1 VFQDKLR
8 EEVLA
13 TGISEP
19 TKEDLNKLP
28 YLTAIVVELLRV
40 YPPVSQLINR
50 VSLVPSSMGGQIELP
65 AGTWVGWNA
74 PGVQSSPEAWGPTAR
89 DFIPERWGSTPEEIM
104 GKFRKETVKG
114 NFIAFNSHNRKC
126 LGQGY
131 ALLEMKMCLF
141 ELVRRVK
148 WHVDPDYK
156 LKLTSVSQSSHQ
168 MTDANARQGGILAPL
183 SCKVFIEPLSDS
195 EKTVTTGGVIGQV
208 AS

>member
-1 VFQDKLR
+1 
-8 EEVLA
+8 
-13 TGISEP
+13 
-19 TKEDLNKLP
+19 
-28 YLTAIVVELLRV
+28 
-40 YPPVSQLINR
+40 
-50 VSLVPSSMGGQIELP
+50 MGGQIELP

-74 PGVQSSPEAWGPTAR
+74 PGVQSSPEAWGP
-89 DFIPERWGSTPEEIM
+89 TPEEIM

-156 LKLTSVSQSSHQ
+156 LKLTSVSQSSLQ
-168 MTDANARQGGILAPL
+168 MTDANA
-183 SCKVFIEPLSDS
+183 
-195 EKTVTTGGVIGQV
+195 
-208 AS
+208 

>member
-50 VSLVPSSMGGQIELP
+50 VSLVPSSMGGQIDLP

-74 PGVQSSPEAWGPTAR
+74 PGVQSS
-89 DFIPERWGSTPEEIM
+89 PEEIM